1 MHFVRNR
8 KTTLGSIIK
17 YPFYDCG
24 RTTAVEAINFIRSDK
39 KDKNMILTK
48 SDISQRRKLL
58 DYICYVDMNEDF
70 IDGIYNDAD
79 RPGLYKGYSNTG
91 RRY

>member
-1 MHFVRNR
+1 MKNRKYIIDDGKAHFVRNR

-24 RTTAVEAINFIRSDK
+24 RMTTVEAINFIKSDK

-58 DYICYVDMNEDF
+58 NHICYV
-70 IDGIYNDAD
+70 
-79 RPGLYKGYSNTG
+79 
-91 RRY
+91 RYE